1 MNLYNPEL
9 CIQAESLYKAGRY
22 EEALKLAL
30 DLHKLTQKEAK
41 NKWLLILTK
50 STDLFKQLQMW
61 DSTSQKY
68 VNYNTY
74 IKIHNWQDDIAPTPL
89 IIATKSLRALARK
102 VKQSNPTKAI
112 GYLNQIRQFGLAS
125 NSDIKL
131 LEKLQS

>member
-1 MNLYNPEL
+1 
-9 CIQAESLYKAGRY
+9 
-22 EEALKLAL
+22 
-30 DLHKLTQKEAK
+30 
-41 NKWLLILTK
+41 
-50 STDLFKQLQMW
+50 MW